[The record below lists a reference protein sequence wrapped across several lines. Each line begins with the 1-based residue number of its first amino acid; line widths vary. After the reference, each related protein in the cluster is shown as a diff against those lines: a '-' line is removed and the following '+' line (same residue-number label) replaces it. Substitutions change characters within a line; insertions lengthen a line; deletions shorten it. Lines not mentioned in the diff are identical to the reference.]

1 MKMIQ
6 CILDCK
12 YQRDGYCGLETI
24 STVNSLKSECPHYDK
39 KLSDKRERFPNI
51 SDSYKLH

>member
-1 MKMIQ
+1 MKIIQ

-12 YQRDGYCGLETI
+12 YQRDGYCGLEAI

-39 KLSDKRERFPNI
+39 KLSDKTKSFPDI
-51 SDSYKLH
+51 SDTYKLH